1 MDLETE
7 NQIASILMKEAAE
20 LRRQAEKEG
29 VNVYLRERNV
39 RFRPN
44 SRFLTATVLGVQ
56 QANRVA
62 EVNEMWRVRKKE
74 LELNDKRT
82 GTSRDNRSHH
92 DSPRR
97 TISGHREHNDSLR
110 NTSMKDREHNSHF
123 ASSSKTEVDDT
134 CSSEDGGLKDEDV
147 VQFLHSRVK
156 RGRGGVGPRM
166 DEPGPFLPR
175 MASDSKSKLSV
186 SADVRERE
194 EGERR
199 ILGPEKP
206 TSLKS
211 SRYLEDYEDTDDWKK
226 AKKVKLESSKKH
238 LKKHQRKDDKHA
250 KKERKDDKHVKE
262 DRKERKSKHKHKSRR
277 S

>member
-7 NQIASILMKEAAE
+7 NRIASILMKEAAE

-74 LELNDKRT
+74 LELNDKQK
-82 GTSRDNRSHH
+82 GNSRDKRSHH
-92 DSPRR
+92 DSPGS
-97 TISGHREHNDSLR
+97 TSSGHREHNDSFR
-110 NTSMKDREHNSHF
+110 STSTKDREHNSHF

-134 CSSEDGGLKDEDV
+134 YSSEDGGLKDEEV

-156 RGRGGVGPRM
+156 RGRGGVGPRT

-175 MASDSKSKLSV
+175 MASDSKSKLSA

-194 EGERR
+194 EWERCV
-199 ILGPEKP
+199 LGPEKP
-206 TSLKS
+206 PSLKS
-211 SRYLEDYEDTDDWKK
+211 SRYLDDDEDEDNWKK

-238 LKKHQRKDDKHA
+238 SKKHKSKHDKHA
-250 KKERKDDKHVKE
+250 EKVR
-262 DRKERKSKHKHKSRR
+262 RERKSKHKHKSRH